1 MERTFIIIK
10 PDAVQRGLVGEIL
23 HRFERRGLKLVA
35 LRMKQVD
42 QDLARRHYAE
52 HEGKGFFNG
61 LITYITSA
69 PVVALV
75 VEGTGAVASVRQM
88 VGATKP
94 GEAAPGTIRADFGLE
109 IGRNLVHASDKVETA
124 VHEIA
129 LWFGDDLVGWER
141 SEDPWV
147 FEG

>member
-23 HRFERRGLKLVA
+23 HRFERRGLKIVA

>member
-23 HRFERRGLKLVA
+23 HRFERRGLKIVA

-109 IGRNLVHASDKVETA
+109 IGRNLVHASDQVETA
-124 VHEIA
+124 VQEIA

-141 SEDPWV
+141 AEDPWV

>member
-23 HRFERRGLKLVA
+23 QRFERRGLKIVA

-42 QDLARRHYAE
+42 PDLARRHYTE

-61 LITYITSA
+61 LINYITSA

-75 VEGTGAVASVRQM
+75 VEGTGAVAAVRQM
-88 VGATKP
+88 VGSTKP

-124 VHEIA
+124 IHEIS
-129 LWFGDDLVGWER
+129 LWFGDDLVGWQR
-141 SEDPWV
+141 AEDPWV